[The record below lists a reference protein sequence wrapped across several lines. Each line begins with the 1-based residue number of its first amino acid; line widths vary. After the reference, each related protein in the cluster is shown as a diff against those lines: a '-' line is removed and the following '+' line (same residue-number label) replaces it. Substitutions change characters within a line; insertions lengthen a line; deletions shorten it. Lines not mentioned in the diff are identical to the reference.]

1 MISYVATSLTYGAL
15 CRHQLVPVLA
25 STVAEVH
32 SKYKRR
38 ASSHYLSTIST
49 AHQSLLNRTLTP
61 TFQLP
66 TMLAITVVSAIL
78 AFTPTALANP
88 VQKRDPG
95 NFRLFEHHY
104 YQRKITSLLLPIL
117 PY

>member
-1 MISYVATSLTYGAL
+1 
-15 CRHQLVPVLA
+15 
-25 STVAEVH
+25 
-32 SKYKRR
+32 
-38 ASSHYLSTIST
+38 
-49 AHQSLLNRTLTP
+49 
-61 TFQLP
+61 
-66 TMLAITVVSAIL
+66 MLAITVVSAIL